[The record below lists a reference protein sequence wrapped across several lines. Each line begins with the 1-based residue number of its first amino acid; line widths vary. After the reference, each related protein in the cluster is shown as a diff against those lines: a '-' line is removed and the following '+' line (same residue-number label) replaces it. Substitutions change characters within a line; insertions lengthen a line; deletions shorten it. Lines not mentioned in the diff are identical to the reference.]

1 MAAGVKEVDTVEDF
15 NKLLN
20 DAGGNLVVVHFAA
33 PWAPQCQQMTD
44 VIREL
49 AKDNQLSQVRFVQ
62 LEAEKLAEISEKNNI
77 IAVPTFI
84 FFKGGKSVDR
94 LDGANATDLTKKV
107 QSLSKGGAV
116 ASPPPQPQKQ
126 DLNTRLKQ
134 LINSAPVMLFMKGNR
149 QEPRCGFSR
158 QMVSILQEKNVS
170 YSTFDILSDEE
181 VRQGL
186 KAFSNWPTYPQ
197 LYANG
202 ELLGGLDIVKELVET
217 GELESQLP
225 VQIKLEDRLSP
236 HVDKST
242 QPLAQSTSQNPSSMC
257 CETVSQSESS
267 SQRLLSDD
275 DSLRDFYSEVN
286 KKSDL
291 NNERFDERDSSEDSS
306 EDDEEEEDVDEEEG
320 ESLPLW
326 LQAELNDDDISEMP
340 SKGRGRGKRGRTA
353 DARRRIQKLNQRER
367 RALIRSDP
375 SLLSAQR
382 EKERLRQMMIR
393 RRDSLILS
401 LPVDPGMSIHD
412 ANKMLMEQQR
422 AAGVPEEDITSLQIG
437 RENFH
442 TIGELKL
449 KIEGKRAVDRERTR
463 MKRAQLDENMREGMK
478 KACRE
483 RMREK
488 RARLRE
494 CDPAAAAAYREREK
508 IRKRIER
515 RRNAMLLSLPD
526 DSLLNPAQE
535 AKEEAREP
543 PPVLP
548 LPLAPEFSSALLV
561 LRENLM
567 RKRQEQKERVRQRRA
582 ELREKHPDLAA
593 ALREKER
600 IRKRIERRRN
610 NLLLNL
616 SPNALLQATHSMMG
630 QTENGCMDR
639 LHPGMNHGLDI
650 PQYSQHALESDSAH
664 GLKETSEMDLQSRLS
679 ADQTSPTS
687 SDSSFNS
694 SLQDSVSSDTGNVS
708 WISNIE
714 KLKKN
719 AEHKKEYNK
728 ERMRQKRARIK
739 ENPEAFEAMKE
750 RERIRKKH
758 ERLKKREFRLLPDVN
773 EPLTFSY
780 DVPQSTPSS
789 TATLSNY
796 GDNEGCQSEH
806 SAGQDGSSD
815 RLTVKQE
822 PSDVWADYSPAVQ
835 HRSGSQ
841 LPQHSLNLQPPE
853 DVSMMKEGYV
863 DGETLRAGDVRD
875 EVGASQADDGVQGV
889 VCEKPLAPGCDNV
902 QSCNKGSDDCDNVVD
917 PGVLYDE
924 RLVKMEPDLSSE
936 INQTTRLCSGGWGVR
951 RSDSDGMETMKSH
964 GEAWES
970 IDGGVLNSLR
980 DEIDANLS
988 KDTRG
993 TNTVINHT
1001 APPRELNMVFQRSQQ
1016 RKSCTP
1022 VKTDQCPLSSDVAHT
1037 SETAEDCVRPDHCFN
1052 TEGTNVE
1059 PDGSSVKQDGGTAQQ
1074 DCIKTEERQ
1083 MGPASSERADLSTSG
1098 SGIPSF
1104 SSVEEERDWF
1114 QTQLC
1119 RLQTRVA
1126 DTDPQAEV
1134 NPPAPSGP
1142 RGICNTSS
1150 TPFDSPSM
1158 ASFNFYS
1165 SSLAGFPTNLPD
1177 VPKVP
1182 VSSPRS
1188 SVPMNDHLSGI
1199 AEVTLRSSL
1208 EQVTALAGPE
1218 VMQERLQQMVYS
1230 AKQAREK
1237 ANEQA
1242 RKRREKLRNDP
1253 AMKHKYEQI
1262 KARDMERKRQ
1272 QRAKEAEIRTVFPNY
1287 NEDRRIK
1294 DRERKKVLRM
1304 RKTGNSNNSGDMPAV
1319 SPFPRESYPREGTM
1333 STTPVSAPSLAG
1345 VRQDIGDP
1353 AQNCLPSMYASYG
1366 VNSQY
1371 APSLP
1376 NMQPHPYLSVP
1387 DGPALSQPPD
1397 IKPVTENYRLT
1408 SHWHS
1413 V

>member
-15 NKLLN
+15 NKLLT

-44 VIREL
+44 VMGEL

-94 LDGANATDLTKKV
+94 LDGANAADLTKKV

-134 LINSAPVMLFMKGNR
+134 LINSAPVILFMKGNW

-158 QMVSILQEKNVS
+158 QMIGILQEKNVTF
-170 YSTFDILSDEE
+170 STFDILSDEE

-186 KAFSNWPTYPQ
+186 KTFSNWPTYPQ
-197 LYANG
+197 LYVSG
-202 ELLGGLDIVKELVET
+202 ELLGGLDIVKELVES

-225 VQIKLEDRLSP
+225 VQVKLEDRLSL

-242 QPLAQSTSQNPSSMC
+242 QPIPQSTSQKHSPMC
-257 CETVSQSESS
+257 CEKVSQSESS
-267 SQRLLSDD
+267 SQRLPCSEE
-275 DSLRDFYSEVN
+275 DSFGEFYCDMN
-286 KKSDL
+286 KKSDQNDENL
-291 NNERFDERDSSEDSS
+291 NEGDSSEDSS
-306 EDDEEEEDVDEEEG
+306 EEEDDEEDQ
-320 ESLPLW
+320 SLPLW
-326 LQAELNDDDISEMP
+326 LQDELNDPNTAETA
-340 SKGRGRGKRGRTA
+340 SKGRGRGKRGRNA
-353 DARRRIQKLNQRER
+353 AARRNIQKLHQRER

-401 LPVDPGMSIHD
+401 LPVDPSMSIHE
-412 ANKMLMEQQR
+412 ANKILMEQQR
-422 AAGVPEEDITSLQIG
+422 AAGVSEEDITSLQIG

-442 TIGELKL
+442 TIGELKR

-515 RRNAMLLSLPD
+515 RRNAMLLSMPD
-526 DSLLNPAQE
+526 ESLLNPAQE
-535 AKEEAREP
+535 SMEESSEP
-543 PPVLP
+543 PAALP
-548 LPLAPEFSSALLV
+548 MPLAPEFSSALMV
-561 LRENLM
+561 LRGNLM

-610 NLLLNL
+610 NLLLSL
-616 SPNALLQATHSMMG
+616 SPNALLQATHSMLG

-639 LHPGMNHGLDI
+639 LHPVMNSGLDV
-650 PQYSQHALESDSAH
+650 PQFSQHALEQHSPPRLLEA
-664 GLKETSEMDLQSRLS
+664 SENDLQSRLS
-679 ADQTSPTS
+679 ADPTSPAS
-687 SDSSFNS
+687 SDGSFNS
-694 SLQDSVSSDTGNVS
+694 SLQDSAPPDAGNVN

-728 ERMRQKRARIK
+728 ERMRLKRARIR
-739 ENPEAFEAMKE
+739 EDPEAFEAMKE
-750 RERIRKKH
+750 KERIRKKH
-758 ERLKKREFRLLPDVN
+758 ERLKKRGLLSDMN
-773 EPLTFSY
+773 EPITFSY
-780 DVPQSTPSS
+780 DVPQTTPSS
-789 TATLSNY
+789 TATVSSCT
-796 GDNEGCQSEH
+796 DKEGYLAEH
-806 SAGQDGSSD
+806 SMGEDGNSD
-815 RLTVKQE
+815 RLTIKLE
-822 PSDVWADYSPAVQ
+822 PPDLWADPSPTSQ
-835 HRSGSQ
+835 QKSTSQ
-841 LPQHSLNLQPPE
+841 LQQPSLTLKPI
-853 DVSMMKEGYV
+853 SMMKEGYIDRETILTK
-863 DGETLRAGDVRD
+863 DGKD
-875 EVGASQADDGVQGV
+875 EVGACQADEHVQRD
-889 VCEKPLAPGCDNV
+889 VCEKPLASGCGNV
-902 QSCNKGSDDCDNVVD
+902 LSCDKGPDDCDNIVHPSVIC
-917 PGVLYDE
+917 DE
-924 RLVKMEPDLSSE
+924 RIVKVEPHLRSE
-936 INQTTRLCSGGWGVR
+936 ISQTTRSGPDQRGNSNR
-951 RSDSDGMETMKSH
+951 MKGPEGHEKPWTS
-964 GEAWES
+964 A
-970 IDGGVLNSLR
+970 DPGGVKLKE
-980 DEIDANLS
+980 DEIDGNLS
-988 KDTRG
+988 KETLG
-993 TNTVINHT
+993 SNKVLHHT
-1001 APPRELNMVFQRSQQ
+1001 EPPNELNILFQRSQQ

-1022 VKTDQCPLSSDVAHT
+1022 VKTDQSPLSNST
-1037 SETAEDCVRPDHCFN
+1037 SQAAEDCVRLEHCSDPLRN
-1052 TEGTNVE
+1052 NAESHGVGVRQVGNIVTREEG
-1059 PDGSSVKQDGGTAQQ
+1059 
-1074 DCIKTEERQ
+1074 IKTEEPQ
-1083 MGPASSERADLSTSG
+1083 MEPASGEGTHLSTSG

-1119 RLQTRVA
+1119 RLQTRVS
-1126 DTDPQAEV
+1126 DSDSQAPI
-1134 NPPAPSGP
+1134 NPLPLPGS
-1142 RGICNTSS
+1142 RGVSNTNSMPLDSS
-1150 TPFDSPSM
+1150 SM
-1158 ASFNFYS
+1158 TSYNFYNSNLASFPANFI
-1165 SSLAGFPTNLPD
+1165 PD

-1182 VSSPRS
+1182 AITPRS
-1188 SVPMNDHLSGI
+1188 SVPMDDPLSGI

-1218 VMQERLQQMVYS
+1218 VMQERLQQMVFS

-1242 RKRREKLRNDP
+1242 RRRREKLRNDP
-1253 AMKHKYEQI
+1253 AMKQKYEQI

-1287 NEDRRIK
+1287 NEEKRIK

-1304 RKTGNSNNSGDMPAV
+1304 RKTSDVTNNSGGMSVV
-1319 SPFPRESYPREGTM
+1319 SPGEPDPRKAYQIS
-1333 STTPVSAPSLAG
+1333 TPVSAPSLAG
-1345 VRQDIGDP
+1345 IGDP
-1353 AQNCLPSMYASYG
+1353 AQKCLSSMYASYG

-1371 APSLP
+1371 PSSLP
-1376 NMQPHPYLSVP
+1376 HTRPHQFLSLP
-1387 DGPALSQPPD
+1387 DDAKSSQPQD
-1397 IKPVTENYRLT
+1397 IKPVTENYKL
-1408 SHWHS
+1408 SSQWPS